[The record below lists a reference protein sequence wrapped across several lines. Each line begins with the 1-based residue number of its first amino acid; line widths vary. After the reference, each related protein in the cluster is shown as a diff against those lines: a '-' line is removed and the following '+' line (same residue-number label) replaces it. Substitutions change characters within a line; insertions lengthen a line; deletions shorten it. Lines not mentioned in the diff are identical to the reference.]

1 MAQLATMPLEKLPLL
16 SVDLETTGLNT
27 AQDYV
32 LQIGMIIPNNPDSA
46 HQTMVNPGVTIPAAS
61 TAIHGIC
68 DEDVSQADPFPVA
81 FRACRDAM
89 AERVVI
95 GYNIGF
101 DLAIL
106 STETDRHGMEWR
118 WGSALCLRQLATI
131 ALGRNAMLMMGDL
144 DTLAAHY
151 EIDITNRHSALGDAE
166 ISAQL
171 FFAMLDDL
179 RAKSIT
185 SFGEA
190 RRAVAA
196 LDEERMATVRAG
208 WIDVASQ
215 KTLGHSNAV
224 HNLSGTPL
232 SLSSSS
238 GTLSRIDP
246 YPYRHRIS
254 ELMLINPLILDESC
268 SLHEAAIEL
277 RERRCDCA
285 FVGTDAAHIIGIISE
300 RDIVRAMALPIEEVD
315 KARHIKLG
323 TIMSAPVIS
332 VQETDYLHVALGR
345 ISRHDIRHLGV
356 IDETGTLR
364 GWLSTRELIRQRVSD
379 AIILGDEIESAA
391 NGAQIGKAI
400 AGLPNLAASLLA
412 ENVPSSDIARVIS
425 SQYRAALAKSAA
437 LAEARLTH
445 EQGPPPRSYAVL
457 ILGSGGR
464 DESLLAADQD
474 HAIIYDDK
482 SVPISQDEAEA
493 IQKWFQQL
501 GTYISDILNEATIPY
516 CKGGVMS
523 SSEKWCKPLSQWRKT
538 IGDWCRKARPE
549 DLLCVDIFFDF
560 ALVYGDTHLGMR
572 LQQAIMGRAA
582 RQPQFLK
589 SIARSIGNQRG
600 GLGLFGKLKTVN
612 GRLEIKRHMLLPLI
626 ELLRVLAI
634 SQSVR
639 SRNSYERAKQ
649 LFEGRKVP
657 AEILQTA
664 EDIHFCMRLVLR
676 QQIYDISEGLPP
688 VTDITLDALSKS
700 EVKQLKAVTGRISRL
715 EQLLQDSLF

>member
-27 AQDYV
+27 AQDHV
-32 LQIGMIIPNNPDSA
+32 LQIGMIIPNEPASA
-46 HQTMVNPGVTIPAAS
+46 HQVLVNPGTPIPAAS
-61 TAIHGIC
+61 TAIHGIS
-68 DEDVSQADPFPVA
+68 DSDVQDADAFPVA

-106 STETDRHGMEWR
+106 STETDRHGIEWR

-144 DTLAAHY
+144 DALAAHY
-151 EIDITNRHSALGDAE
+151 EIDITNRHSALGDAQ
-166 ISAQL
+166 ISAKL

-185 SFGEA
+185 TFGEA
-190 RRAVAA
+190 RRAVAG
-196 LDEERMATVRAG
+196 LDEERMATARAG

-215 KTLGHSNAV
+215 KMIGQKTSAATFSMGTS
-224 HNLSGTPL
+224 SGI
-232 SLSSSS
+232 SS

-254 ELMLINPLILDESC
+254 ELMMTESLILDEDC

-277 RERRCDCA
+277 RERRTDCA
-285 FVGTDAAHIIGIISE
+285 FVGTGAENIIGIISE
-300 RDIVRAMALPIEEVD
+300 RDIVRAMALPIDEVD
-315 KARHIKLG
+315 RARHIKLG
-323 TIMSAPVIS
+323 AIMSAPVIS

-356 IDETGTLR
+356 TDETGKLM

-379 AIILGDEIESAA
+379 AIILGDEIESATS
-391 NGAQIGKAI
+391 GAQIGKAI

-437 LAEARLTH
+437 LAEERLSS
-445 EQGPPPRSYAVL
+445 ENGAPPRSYGVL

-482 SVPISQDEAEA
+482 TVPIAPDEAES
-493 IQKWFQQL
+493 IQNWFQQL
-501 GTYISDILNEATIPY
+501 GQYISDILDEANIPY

-523 SSEKWCKPLSQWRKT
+523 SSAKWCKPLSLWRKT
-538 IGDWCRKARPE
+538 IGDWCRKAGPE

-589 SIARSIGNQRG
+589 SIAHSVTNQNG
-600 GLGLFGKLKTVN
+600 GLGLFGKFKTVN
-612 GRLEIKRHMLLPLI
+612 GRFEIKRHMLLPLI

-634 SQSVR
+634 SQALR
-639 SRNSYERAKQ
+639 SRNSYDRAKQ

-676 QQIYDISEGLPP
+676 QQIFDISEGLPP
-688 VTDITLDALSKS
+688 VTDIPLDALSKS
-700 EVKQLKAVTGRISRL
+700 EMKLLKAVTGRISRL